1 MKRASNFGRAPVAP
15 SDFSNLVKEGIVGL
29 LGGPGYHARRSP
41 FPLETF
47 AHRSGE
53 AEPREPFLR
62 SLFGLQEAVKSECP
76 QVVPV
81 PVSRGGGK

>member
-1 MKRASNFGRAPVAP
+1 MKRTSNFGRAPVAP

-47 AHRSGE
+47 AHQSGE

-62 SLFGLQEAVKSECP
+62 SLFGLHEAVECGRP
-76 QVVPV
+76 SVVPV
-81 PVSRGGGK
+81 PVSRSAGK

>member
-1 MKRASNFGRAPVAP
+1 MKRTSNFGRAPVAP

-29 LGGPGYHARRSP
+29 LGGPGYHFRRSP
-41 FPLETF
+41 LPLETF

-62 SLFGLQEAVKSECP
+62 SLFGLQEAIENARP
-76 QVVPV
+76 AAVPV
-81 PVSRGGGK
+81 PASRGGGK